1 MTAEN
6 EAFEAEGEPP
16 AEEDDGGATDAESL
30 AGLEG
35 LQQTIEALATEIDE
49 LAEGSQADDD
59 LAAIEE
65 QVEGAVE
72 ALVTLRE
79 ARSQINALKRDR
91 GFRGPGS
98 TGFKGGKG
106 RGKKGSGSSQ
116 KDGKCFACGQ
126 TGHWQG
132 DAECPAAGKSIGKGT
147 MPKFPRPMQKP
158 GTSSS
163 TTSPKSSNYRSEA
176 HTVLR

>member
-30 AGLEG
+30 AGFEG

-49 LAEGSQADDD
+49 LADGSQGDDD

-106 RGKKGSGSSQ
+106 RGKKGSTAQAKRMASALLVVRLVT
-116 KDGKCFACGQ
+116 GKVMLNALQ
-126 TGHWQG
+126 LARALAKETTAKVPKTN
-132 DAECPAAGKSIGKGT
+132 AEAWNFIVDYLTK
-147 MPKFPRPMQKP
+147 
-158 GTSSS
+158 
-163 TTSPKSSNYRSEA
+163 
-176 HTVLR
+176 VLELQE